1 MGEGN
6 ANQLL
11 EQYQVQSK
19 ALGQQIEKT
28 TNDITTTLLYR
39 NKLRRVTK
47 SCTNGKNYGGAGMI
61 TFGLFLGVSAVML
74 NWPGVAISAV
84 GASIT
89 GAIYGFSTKREKDT
103 KKLIAKA
110 GKVVAELE
118 KHTKSLESEKQ
129 FLDTKI
135 QTLQDLILQ
144 QQNISQEQLE
154 SIKNQ
159 QTTATQQLKQEVVDF
174 VEKAEQEYYGKQD
187 ESREI

>member
-1 MGEGN
+1 MGEQN

-11 EQYQVQSK
+11 EQYQAQSK
-19 ALGQQIEKT
+19 TLGKQIEKT

-39 NKLRRVTK
+39 NKLRHVTK

-61 TFGLFLGVSAVML
+61 TFGLFLGVSAIML
-74 NWPGVAISAV
+74 NLPGVAISAT
-84 GASIT
+84 GAAIT
-89 GAIYGFSTKREKDT
+89 GSIYGFSAKREKDT
-103 KKLIAKA
+103 KKLISKA

-135 QTLQDLILQ
+135 QTLQDLMLQ
-144 QQNISQEQLE
+144 QQDISQQQLE

-159 QTTATQQLKQEVVDF
+159 QSTVVQQLKQEVIDF